1 MRFDHLFIAF
11 CVFAGAVLGLLGQ
24 QSSALFGV
32 VPPLMPLLIVILL
45 FDLDAAY
52 ARGLP
57 VMTSVPTQTR
67 VIAFIGGA
75 IALILSG
82 GSGS

>member
-1 MRFDHLFIAF
+1 MRFDHFFIAF
-11 CVFAGAVLGLLGQ
+11 CVFSGAVLGLLGL
-24 QSSALFGV
+24 QSPALFTV
-32 VPPLMPLLIVILL
+32 VPPLMALLIVILL
-45 FDLDAAY
+45 FDVGAAY

-57 VMTSVPTQTR
+57 VMTSVSTQTR

-82 GSGS
+82 GS